1 MLTTSNCAS
10 SFKSAPAA
18 KHCVFPVM
26 TTAFT
31 AASVSKS
38 CRQAAISCKVVL
50 FKALRFSGRFS
61 SISTTP
67 GLGELVLMYIILELL
82 LCSAIDSV
90 LIHQNSDVHWLW
102 SDVPDSSAHNL
113 SGFRLLPDCNSPPF
127 QPDLQAPYIYRLHKR
142 RPYRH

>member
-1 MLTTSNCAS
+1 MLTTSNCAN

-31 AASVSKS
+31 AASVSRFCK
-38 CRQAAISCKVVL
+38 QAAIPCKVAL
-50 FKALRFSGRFS
+50 FRALRFSGRFS
-61 SISTTP
+61 SIRTTP
-67 GLGELVLMYIILELL
+67 GFGELVLIWVILELL

-102 SDVPDSSAHNL
+102 LDVPDSSAHNL
-113 SGFRLLPDCNSPPF
+113 SGFRLLPGCS
-127 QPDLQAPYIYRLHKR
+127 
-142 RPYRH
+142 